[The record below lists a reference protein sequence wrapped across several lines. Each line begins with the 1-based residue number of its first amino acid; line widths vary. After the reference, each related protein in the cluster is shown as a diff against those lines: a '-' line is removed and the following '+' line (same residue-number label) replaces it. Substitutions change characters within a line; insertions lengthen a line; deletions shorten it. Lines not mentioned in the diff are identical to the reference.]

1 MRPGETW
8 PHSQANPH
16 RFIYATLMC
25 LLIRA
30 IYIIDIFAWVKLYT
44 PLAIINKGKGR
55 EAKLSLLVERAVT
68 VLLYML
74 KTYPHAV
81 PM

>member
-1 MRPGETW
+1 M
-8 PHSQANPH
+8 
-16 RFIYATLMC
+16 
-25 LLIRA
+25 RA

-44 PLAIINKGKGR
+44 PCPQLTKERAV
-55 EAKLSLLVERAVT
+55 KLSCLLWVERAVA